1 MPATKKIIKVYNL
14 VSNEIAGRLKEYG
27 ATAQAATS
35 YGRLEGSINSKNGAK
50 IRNILFSPK
59 VYTLR
64 ELQTDLL
71 PPWEKAI
78 RKANRNGKVVKFRN
92 EYTLNLD
99 RLKDFET
106 LQSIREEG
114 YREILCYL
122 YRNYC
127 LLSNMTH
134 KEAWEKTRKFNNN
147 FKNPL
152 KENTLDS
159 DTKCL
164 NRKQYLHK
172 SATILNILDISHK
185 EEEQLHLINI
195 MSKYEYK
202 RRDRVYQ
209 KATYIGEKAEYK
221 REQARKRR
229 KQAYKEQLKAEGKQ
243 TEKDKISQRRLKIKD
258 LIAQG
263 LKQKDICLELD
274 ISKITYIRDRK
285 YLKEHGLI

>member
-1 MPATKKIIKVYNL
+1 MPATKKSIKVYNL

-27 ATAQAATS
+27 ASAQAATT
-35 YGRLEGSINSKNGAK
+35 YGRIEGSINSTNGAK

-64 ELQTDLL
+64 ELQTELL

-134 KEAWEKTRKFNNN
+134 KEAWEKTRQFNNN

-172 SATILNILDISHK
+172 SATILNILNVTHQ
-185 EEEQLHLINI
+185 EEEQLHLLNI

-202 RRDRVYQ
+202 RRNNEYN
-209 KATYIGEKAEYK
+209 KNKYYEK
-221 REQARKRR
+221 
-229 KQAYKEQLKAEGKQ
+229 LKAEGKQ

-258 LIAQG
+258 LLAEG
-263 LKQKDICLELD
+263 LKRKDICLQLN
-274 ISKITYIRDRK
+274 ISIKTYKRDMNI
-285 YLKEHGLI
+285 LKEQGLL